1 MISLALPFFNAITC
15 EQEQGLFGPWM
26 GKLQTAL
33 LLVAFVCIP
42 WMLAVKPILLWRDN
56 RRGVVDKEHGEH
68 FQMGEVFV
76 HQMIHSIEFILGTI
90 SNTASYLRLW
100 ALSLAHSELSIVFY
114 EKALVG
120 VGFSRAASSTG
131 MGMIM
136 IFVTWGVWAGA
147 TIGVLVVMEAL
158 SAFLHAL
165 RLHWVEFQNK
175 FFAGDGRKFEPFNFP
190 LFVKE
195 TKPEPAN

>member
-1 MISLALPFFNAITC
+1 
-15 EQEQGLFGPWM
+15 
-26 GKLQTAL
+26 
-33 LLVAFVCIP
+33 
-42 WMLAVKPILLWRDN
+42 
-56 RRGVVDKEHGEH
+56 
-68 FQMGEVFV
+68 
-76 HQMIHSIEFILGTI
+76 MIHSIEFILGTI

-120 VGFSRAASSTG
+120 QGFGSG
-131 MGMIM
+131 GGVMGTIM
-136 IFVTWGVWAGA
+136 IFVTFGIWAGA

-175 FFAGDGRKFEPFNFP
+175 FFLGDGKKFAAYANPILDGEGEVREKNWIV
-190 LFVKE
+190 FVCV
-195 TKPEPAN
+195 